1 MSHFWFLLGALG
13 FATICALILSER
25 WQGLAAGKVDLAAAI
40 AALSGIAHCVA
51 ASLDGQNFGL
61 SWLFGAVGFVLAIGW
76 RALADHLRVLQGEQQ
91 SAKRPIARSQL
102 TQRSI
107 AATST
112 ALAFVSALAFY
123 MEGLG
128 AY

>member
-25 WQGLAAGKVDLAAAI
+25 WQGLTAAKVDLAAAI
-40 AALSGIAHCVA
+40 AAFSGVAHCLA
-51 ASLDGQNFGL
+51 AYLDGQNFGL

-76 RALADHLRVLQGEQQ
+76 RALADHLRSGDGGRH
-91 SAKRPIARSQL
+91 SPKGPIARSQL

-112 ALAFVSALAFY
+112 AIAFVSALAVY
-123 MEGLG
+123 MEGM
-128 AY
+128 AA